1 MPPRKQ
7 PTPVLVSHL
16 FAPLLEG
23 LLALLSDLS
32 TEEWENPT
40 ACEGWT
46 VKDVALH
53 LLGDEIGI
61 LSRKRDRFLPA
72 TQAIQ
77 SAEELVALVND
88 LNATWVQATRRLSPR
103 LLCDLLRFTGAQA
116 CETFRLLDPYALGG
130 PVSWAGPDPAPVW
143 LDVAR
148 EYTERWHHQQH
159 IRDAVERPGFKE
171 PRFFAP
177 VLDAFA
183 RALPHTFRDVDA
195 PDGTLVTL
203 TLSGE
208 SGGQWHLLRE
218 AGSWNLYRE
227 VDQRPDAEVVIDEDV
242 AWRLF
247 TRGLDRHEAQG
258 TVTIV
263 GDQILA
269 LAVLD
274 MISIIA

>member
-53 LLGDEIGI
+53 LLGDEVGI
-61 LSRKRDRFLPA
+61 LSRKRDRFSPA

-103 LLCDLLRFTGAQA
+103 LLCGLLRFTGAQA

>member
-103 LLCDLLRFTGAQA
+103 LLCGLLRFTGAQA